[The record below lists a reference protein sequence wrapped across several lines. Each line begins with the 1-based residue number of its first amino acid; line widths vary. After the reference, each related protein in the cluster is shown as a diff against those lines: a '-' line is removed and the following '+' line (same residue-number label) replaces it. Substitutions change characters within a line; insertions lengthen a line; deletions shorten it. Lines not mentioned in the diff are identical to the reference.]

1 MEARV
6 RVRCVSASGGI
17 LEDRLVEVFVGDAPI
32 EEDAAVVAAVEE
44 LESRWIGRV
53 VVTTLA
59 D

>member
-1 MEARV
+1 
-6 RVRCVSASGGI
+6 VRCVSASGGI
-17 LEDRLVEVFVGDAPI
+17 LEDRFVEVFVGDAPI